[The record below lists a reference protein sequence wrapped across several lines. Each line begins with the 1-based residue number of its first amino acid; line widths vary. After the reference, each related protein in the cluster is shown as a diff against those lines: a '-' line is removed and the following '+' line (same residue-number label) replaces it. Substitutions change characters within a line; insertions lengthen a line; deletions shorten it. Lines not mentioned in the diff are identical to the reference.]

1 MRLRLDT
8 HTVIWFIQ
16 ADPQLTAAARAAIV
30 DEQNTILLSAV
41 VPWEVSI
48 KRTLGKIALR
58 HDDYVERI
66 LGAGGI
72 ELPVTIAHTLHVERL
87 PMHHTDPFDR
97 LLIAQARVEQAT
109 IVTHD
114 PKIHEYDVPVRW

>member
-1 MRLRLDT
+1 LKLLLDT
-8 HTVIWFIQ
+8 HTIIWFTQ
-16 ADPQLTAAARAAIV
+16 ADPQLSEAARAAIV

-72 ELPVTIAHTLHVERL
+72 ELPVSIAHALQVEQL

-97 LLIAQARVEQAT
+97 LLIAQARVEQST
-109 IVTHD
+109 VVTHD
-114 PKIHEYDVPVRW
+114 PKIHDYDVPVLW